1 MVTIVD
7 YKAYSKENGED
18 FYALVVQGGLE
29 SVKSKE
35 TGRTYLTARK
45 ATVPCTFDETT
56 CKGLIGSQIP
66 GNIRKEE
73 VEPYE
78 YTVPETGEIIQL
90 QHRYAFVGEEESVL
104 QDNLVESE
112 AVL

>member
-7 YKAYSKENGED
+7 YKAYSKENGEN
-18 FYALVVQGGLE
+18 FYVLIVQGGVE
-29 SVKSKE
+29 AVKSQE

-45 ATVPCTFDETT
+45 ANVPCTFNEIT

-66 GNIRKEE
+66 GNVRKEE

-78 YTVPETGEIIQL
+78 YALPETGEVIQL